1 MSDMLNTNRRQ
12 ALSFLLPLSLY
23 PILRPLAAHA
33 AGKDATMVWGGL
45 GYGVSGGMDVVK
57 KKFPNLVSALD
68 SWPDFRKA
76 IVTALSS
83 AYSGGLDN
91 PGLINSNDDPA
102 LLLVVALEFEQL
114 FFVPDDGG
122 SGNDYQVTHVYAS
135 SQVLYYEPPREGGS
149 EGSIAVLYSF
159 PFRASRVS
167 PVPPN
172 DRSGAIDNVR
182 DLLVKDER
190 AKADS
195 LAGYFQEIITTR
207 KFKQKR
213 IARKFAVSEVQF
225 SEGMT
230 KRTTEFGLAETLTPE
245 LFGQALTAS
254 IGGES
259 GASVVPYGQTD
270 TLSKRL
276 AARFDKYQV
285 FGDLI
290 QKMKEEG
297 AAYRVDLEVVGILR
311 KPNGSTS
318 EKINFM
324 RGVLIEIKISRTPSD
339 RAPQLL
345 FDGKLRLIENTT
357 LAKLMMD
364 KLIDY
369 DKRFFTQIVIA
380 IFDQFVASVMKNDL
394 AALKTLGVD
403 IDKNSGTIA
412 MVKEAFIKCQ
422 YDAV

>member
-1 MSDMLNTNRRQ
+1 MHDAKRRQ
-12 ALSFLLPLSLY
+12 VLALIVPLSLY
-23 PILRPLAAHA
+23 PIIRPIPAYASGKAA
-33 AGKDATMVWGGL
+33 TVVWGGL
-45 GYGVSGGMDVVK
+45 GYGVAGGEATVN
-57 KKFPNLVSALD
+57 KKFPNLTSALD
-68 SWPDFRKA
+68 SWSDFRKTLVA
-76 IVTALSS
+76 GLTD
-83 AYSGGLDN
+83 AYPGGLDN
-91 PGLINSNDDPA
+91 PGLINTNDDPA
-102 LLLVVALEFEQL
+102 LLVVVSLEFEQV

-122 SGNDYQVTHVYAS
+122 SGKDYQVTHVYAS
-135 SQVLYYEPPREGGS
+135 SQVLYYDPPREGGS

-167 PVPPN
+167 PVSPG
-172 DRSGAIDNVR
+172 DQAAATGNVR
-182 DLLVKDER
+182 ELLIKDER
-190 AKADS
+190 TEADS
-195 LAGYFQEIITTR
+195 LAGYFQEIVAAR
-207 KFKQKR
+207 KFRQKR
-213 IARKFAVSEVQF
+213 VARKFAVGEVRF
-225 SEGMT
+225 SEAMV
-230 KRTTEFGLAETLTPE
+230 KRVGEFGLAETLTPE

-290 QKMKEEG
+290 QKMKDEG
-297 AAYRVDLEVVGILR
+297 AAYRVDVEVAGILR

-324 RGVLIEIKISRTPSD
+324 RGVLVQLKIFRTPFD

-345 FDGKLRLIENTT
+345 LDEKIRLIQSTT

-364 KLIDY
+364 KLVEY

-380 IFDQFVASVMKNDL
+380 LFDRFVSSVMKDDQ
-394 AALKTLGVD
+394 AALKELGLDTGKSVD
-403 IDKNSGTIA
+403 SIA
-412 MVKEAFIKCQ
+412 KVKEALLKCQ